1 MLLKI
6 IPSPCGLTWFSQG
19 IPLLLLT
26 ISSCKSPWMVL
37 NQYFALMSTC
47 DFVFLLQVGSTI
59 MPLSPEGLFPAV
71 GMHSLGEEVRLHL
84 HAELGNEE
92 EDDSVMMVDSYEDE
106 WGRLHDVK
114 VCGTVSEHLCS
125 EREECVGCPGWW
137 GVLLCRSFASGTLH
151 LGRSSNKRL
160 AQLFFFLALN
170 LAPGLVLRPT
180 MALQR
185 LMSVIAPS
193 AVKRGLGKD
202 VAVNSP
208 QH

>member
-1 MLLKI
+1 
-6 IPSPCGLTWFSQG
+6 
-19 IPLLLLT
+19 
-26 ISSCKSPWMVL
+26 MVL

-47 DFVFLLQVGSTI
+47 DFIFLLQVGSTI

-125 EREECVGCPGWW
+125 EREECVGCPGWGASCAGHLQVVYFIW
-137 GVLLCRSFASGTLH
+137 GGPQIKDLPRE
-151 LGRSSNKRL
+151 
-160 AQLFFFLALN
+160 QLFFWLLIWH
-170 LAPGLVLRPT
+170 
-180 MALQR
+180 Q
-185 LMSVIAPS
+185 SWS
-193 AVKRGLGKD
+193 
-202 VAVNSP
+202 
-208 QH
+208 